1 MAMEAIEAAKASEGL
16 EASERLEA
24 MEGSEGVE
32 VSTGTGAAEGTRRMR
47 GAAEQGAGTHL
58 VLVTGATGY
67 VGGRLLRAL
76 EQRGVPVRCLAREP
90 AHLAARVSAQT
101 QVVAGDAVRGDGL
114 AAALQGVDTAYY
126 LIHSMGAAQGFEAA
140 DRRAALNFGAAARAA
155 GVKRI
160 IYLGGRADESR
171 PLSPHLRSRPTSMRL
186 LRESG
191 VPVIELRA
199 SIVIGSGSLSFEL
212 IRALVEHLPL
222 LVMPRWVSMPAQPIA
237 IDDLIAYLIEALEIE
252 PEALAIKPEALE
264 IQPAALESEPGAPR
278 TQPRASEAG
287 AAGSRIFEIGGA
299 DQMSYA
305 DLMRE
310 YARQRGLRRAMLP
323 VPVLTPWLSS
333 LWLGLVTPLYARIGR
348 KLIDSIRHP
357 SVVRD
362 AAARE
367 QFSVVPSDIRS
378 AIARALENED
388 RAFAE
393 TRWSDALSATGAD
406 HAAFGG
412 IRIGSRLIDSREL
425 AVRATAAETFAAVR
439 RIGGS
444 TGWYAYDW
452 LWQLRGWIDLLCGGA
467 GMRRGRAH
475 VDQLRIGDTIDCWR
489 VVDLEPDRAL
499 RLAAEMRLPGRAWLE
514 FEVSQVGQV
523 SRIRQTAVFEPSGV
537 AGRLY
542 WYGIYPLHAL
552 VFRGMLRGIVRA
564 VANRELARDRA
575 RKIPRG
581 PIGRPRPSRPNALVA
596 CAELKSRFGVRT

>member
-1 MAMEAIEAAKASEGL
+1 MEQAQRVEEQVVHSGL
-16 EASERLEA
+16 I
-24 MEGSEGVE
+24 
-32 VSTGTGAAEGTRRMR
+32 
-47 GAAEQGAGTHL
+47 
-58 VLVTGATGY
+58 LVTGATGY

-76 EQRGVPVRCLAREP
+76 EQRGLRVRCLARNPEN
-90 AHLAARVSAQT
+90 LAARVTEQT
-101 QVVAGDAVRGDGL
+101 QVVAGDAVRGEGL
-114 AAALQGVDTAYY
+114 DAALQGVETAYY

-140 DRRAALNFGAAARAA
+140 DRDAARNFGAAARAA

-160 IYLGGRADESR
+160 IYLGGLADER
-171 PLSPHLRSRPTSMRL
+171 QPLSPHLRSRIDVGRL

-191 VPVIELRA
+191 VPVVELRA

-212 IRALVEHLPL
+212 IRSLVEHLPL

-252 PEALAIKPEALE
+252 PEALE
-264 IQPAALESEPGAPR
+264 IEPQVIDGEVN
-278 TQPRASEAG
+278 ASNAG
-287 AAGSRIFEIGGA
+287 ASRSRVYEIGGA
-299 DQMSYA
+299 DRMSYA

-310 YARQRGLRRAMLP
+310 YARQRGLRRAMIP

-362 AAARE
+362 DSARK
-367 QFSVVPSDIRS
+367 QFRVVPSDIRS

-388 RAFAE
+388 RAFAQ
-393 TRWSDALSATGAD
+393 TRWSDALSTSGAD
-406 HAAFGG
+406 PASFGG
-412 IRIGSRLIDSREL
+412 IRVGPRLIDSREM
-425 AVRATAAETFAAVR
+425 AVRASAAETFAAVR
-439 RIGGS
+439 RIGGP

-452 LWQLRGWIDLLCGGA
+452 LWQLRGWIDLIAGGA

-475 VDQLRIGDTIDCWR
+475 FDELRVGDTIDCWR
-489 VVDLEPDRAL
+489 VVGLEPDRKL

-552 VFRGMLRGIVRA
+552 VFGGMLRGIVRA
-564 VANRELARDRA
+564 VANRNLD
-575 RKIPRG
+575 
-581 PIGRPRPSRPNALVA
+581 
-596 CAELKSRFGVRT
+596 GVRLPQPLRMGEAQLQRRGAGLLRERWVQR